1 MLTAM
6 MRLFMQ
12 VVLPRSTR
20 ATNPLVFAA
29 CLLLVSSSAS
39 STESNLVWSSVLS
52 DRHQEGQKLEKT
64 ALHPQPAANPASKA
78 AMARPRSGRASSTEG
93 SSTLAAKGDV
103 YTWRDG
109 DKIRRV
115 YLQEGLIL
123 QKSNP
128 SAPQGDVIAK
138 RGGFDIL
145 KKQSQPGADGQPVFF
160 GQSGQLMTLPGGIF
174 LVFYPA
180 WNQERSDAFFARN
193 GIDGDRVSKMDFIKN
208 AFFVKT
214 EAGLPSLRLANELA
228 MEDGV
233 KISSPNWWREAEKK

>member
-1 MLTAM
+1 
-6 MRLFMQ
+6 MRPFMQ
-12 VVLPRSTR
+12 VVCT
-20 ATNPLVFAA
+20 PLVFAT
-29 CLLLVSSSAS
+29 CLLLVSSSSYSA
-39 STESNLVWSSVLS
+39 ESNPVESPVLS
-52 DRHQEGQKLEKT
+52 DSLPERQKLEKT
-64 ALHPQPAANPASKA
+64 ALPPQPAANPASKA
-78 AMARPRSGRASSTEG
+78 EMARPRSGRSSSTEG
-93 SSTLAAKGDV
+93 GSTLAAKGDV

-128 SAPQGDVIAK
+128 SAPQDDIIAK

-180 WNQERSDAFFARN
+180 WNQERIDAFFARN
-193 GIDGDRVSKMDFIKN
+193 GIDGDRVSKIDFIKN
-208 AFFVKT
+208 AFFVET
-214 EAGLPSLRLANELA
+214 EEGLPSLRLANELA

-233 KISSPNWWREAEKK
+233 KISSPNWWREVEKR